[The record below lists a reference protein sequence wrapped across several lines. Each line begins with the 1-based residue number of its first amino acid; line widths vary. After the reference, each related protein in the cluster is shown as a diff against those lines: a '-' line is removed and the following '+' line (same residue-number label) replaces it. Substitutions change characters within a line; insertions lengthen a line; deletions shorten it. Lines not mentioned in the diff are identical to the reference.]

1 MENMDE
7 NRLSLYKWV
16 TGILAAVAV
25 AWLIWVSNGTVS
37 NAKDIAVLQTNIVT
51 IRESIDDIKCM
62 TKEIRQD
69 QIRRQ
74 NRER

>member
-1 MENMDE
+1 MDE
-7 NRLSLYKWV
+7 NKLSLFKWI
-16 TGILAAVAV
+16 TGILGIIAA

-51 IRESIDDIKCM
+51 IKESIDDVKAI

-69 QIRRQ
+69 QIRR
-74 NRER
+74 ERKER